1 MNTMTEDQPGDA
13 AGAVAP
19 AQSVRVSVRRSS
31 RWPVLIRRLRIAVL
45 AIAVL
50 LAILALLFVSV
61 RPEVQGGQRPT
72 ARDIAAAREAW
83 HQVRDARG
91 TDEATRVRFDNRM
104 IRGLGALASDATGK
118 ARFEGQVADGV
129 LSGKSSVRLPAG
141 LWLNVSGT
149 VTGRHQGFPALRLK
163 VGRVTFPLAAGRWAA
178 DFGRLLLRLRGATI
192 PPLDEMVRRFNV
204 NRADVLAEVVVPG
217 KSGMVGG
224 LIASSGEALNQPLV
238 SDIYCEIAASQR
250 EEPVSD
256 LSQMVRR
263 TFGKV
268 RANSN
273 DEHVRAAFVAL
284 SFLVVGEQAKSLAP
298 RAAELAKNCPRP
310 FGKLHLQGREDLA
323 KHWTFS
329 AAIAAVLGEE
339 TSTSVGEWKELD
351 DSLAN
356 GSGFSF
362 VDIAADRAGLQ
373 TALRA
378 LDPATAEQTVGNLAR
393 ATEESLLP
401 GSLLRG
407 PEGLSET
414 TFTDRFGSLDRQRYR
429 QAIVAIDR
437 ELARGR

>member
-1 MNTMTEDQPGDA
+1 MTEDQPGNA
-13 AGAVAP
+13 AGVAVV
-19 AQSVRVSVRRSS
+19 AQSVQTSDKPS
-31 RWPVLIRRLRIAVL
+31 RWPVFMRRLRIAAV

-61 RPEVQGGQRPT
+61 RPEIQSGQRPT

-83 HQVRDARG
+83 HQVREARG
-91 TDEATRVRFDNRM
+91 TGEVTRVRIDNRM

-118 ARFEGQVADGV
+118 ARFEGQVVDGV

-141 LWLNVSGT
+141 LWINVSGT

-178 DFGRLLLRLRGATI
+178 NFGRLLLHLRGATI
-192 PPLDEMVRRFNV
+192 PPLDDIIRQFSV
-204 NRADVLAEVVVPG
+204 NQADVRAEVVLPG
-217 KSGMVGG
+217 KSGMVDG
-224 LIASSGEALNQPLV
+224 LIASSGEALDQPLV
-238 SDIYCEIAASQR
+238 SDIYCEIAAAQR
-250 EEPVSD
+250 KQPVSE
-256 LSQMVRR
+256 LSQIVRR

-268 RANSN
+268 RA
-273 DEHVRAAFVAL
+273 DPGDAHVRAAFVAL
-284 SFLVVGEQAKSLAP
+284 SFLVVGEQAQSLAP

-310 FGKLHLQGREDLA
+310 FRQLRLQEREDLA
-323 KHWTFS
+323 KHWAFS

-339 TSTSVGEWKELD
+339 TSTSLGEWKELN
-351 DSLAN
+351 DSLAH

-362 VDIAADRAGLQ
+362 VDIAADRAGMQ

-378 LDPATAEQTVGNLAR
+378 LDPATGAETVGKLTR
-393 ATEESLLP
+393 ATDESLLP

-414 TFTDRFGSLDRQRYR
+414 NFADRFGSLDRERYR

>member
-1 MNTMTEDQPGDA
+1 MNMMTEDQPGDGPGSA
-13 AGAVAP
+13 AA
-19 AQSVRVSVRRSS
+19 AQSVRVAGKRS
-31 RWPVLIRRLRIAVL
+31 RWPALLRRLRVAAL

-50 LAILALLFVSV
+50 LAVMALLFVSV
-61 RPEVQGGQRPT
+61 RPEVQGAERPT

-83 HQVRDARG
+83 HQIRAGRG
-91 TDEATRVRFDNRM
+91 SDEPARVRIDNRM
-104 IRGLGALASDATGK
+104 IRGLAALASDATGM
-118 ARFEGQVADGV
+118 ARFDGQVADGV
-129 LSGKSSVRLPAG
+129 LSGRSSVLLPAG
-141 LWLNVSGT
+141 LWINVSGT
-149 VTGRHQGFPALRLK
+149 ITGRHQGFPEFRLK
-163 VGRVTFPLAAGRWAA
+163 VGRVTFPLTVGRWLA
-178 DFGRLLLRLRGATI
+178 DIGRAVLRLRGATI
-192 PPLDEMVRRFNV
+192 PPLDDMVRQFSV
-204 NRADVLAEVVVPG
+204 NRAEVLADVVLPG

-224 LIASSGEALNQPLV
+224 LIASGGEALNQPLV

-250 EEPVSD
+250 NEPVSD

-268 RANSN
+268 RANPT
-273 DEHVRAAFVAL
+273 DEQTRAAFVAL
-284 SFLVVGEQAKSLAP
+284 SFLVVGEQAEALAP
-298 RAAELAKNCPRP
+298 QGAELAKNCPRP
-310 FGKLHLQGREDLA
+310 FTQLRLQQREDLA
-323 KHWTFS
+323 KHWAFS

-339 TSTSVGEWKELD
+339 TSASVGEWKELD
-351 DSLAN
+351 DSLAD

-378 LDPATAEQTVGNLAR
+378 LDPATAERTIEGLAR

-401 GSLLRG
+401 GTLLRG

-414 TFTDRFGSLDRQRYR
+414 SFTDRFGSLDRERYR